1 MKQQS
6 RVAYFL
12 TLHFL
17 LFTVYNLGHP
27 VTRQFI
33 LDIKGPDYLQ
43 GLLLGV
49 MALGGFFF
57 APLWGQIANRYG
69 YRIIILGPLGYAVG
83 QIGFVVLGF
92 WPGLVIFR
100 FIAGTFAS
108 INSTLHFVH
117 LTQISSTPKERT
129 KNLGIAALLLTASA
143 GIGYFIGGMI
153 GNSQPRLTFLV
164 QIIASVVIA
173 GLMYVELKDEKGNK
187 ETAVNYNFLHQN
199 MLMLRKYSFKG
210 LHHIIMLTILNVIGN
225 SVLILSSL
233 LPQLNK
239 LYKFSSANQGM
250 SYSVAILVASYMS
263 YLFVKRMLV
272 NIKNHRALL
281 PYLALVSTGI
291 GALTLPFMYF
301 LGSFGWISLLFLF
314 ICVTVVNTVFVTVIQ
329 EMISVMAE
337 GNEHSQLTGLNQ
349 SAQSLALFVGSFGGG
364 ILFAMNAYLPI
375 VIGVIIFTLTVGYN
389 FILIR
394 LKKI

>member
-57 APLWGQIANRYG
+57 APLWGQLANRYG

-143 GIGYFIGGMI
+143 GTGYFLGGMI
-153 GNSQPRLTFLV
+153 GNAQPRLTFFV
-164 QIIASVVIA
+164 QIIASVAIA

-187 ETAVNYNFLHQN
+187 KLTVNYNFLHQN
-199 MLMLRKYSFKG
+199 MVMLRKYSFKG

-281 PYLALVSTGI
+281 PYLALISTCI
-291 GALTLPFMYF
+291 GAITLPLMYL

-329 EMISVMAE
+329 EMISVMAD

-375 VIGVIIFTLTVGYN
+375 VVGVVIFTLTVGYN
-389 FILIR
+389 FFLIR